1 LGAGGDADEGA
12 DQHFSHLL
20 GHSLCIKHLRRVV
33 YNGGSCRRPFLGTG
47 DSPHRPAA
55 GDDADGGD
63 SVESKATSDHLP
75 RHPIW
80 ARP

>member
-20 GHSLCIKHLRRVV
+20 GHSLCI
-33 YNGGSCRRPFLGTG
+33 RRPFLGTG